1 VKLSIIIVNYRAWGH
16 IEKALRVIEPDF
28 PDDWEIIVVDN
39 ETNPRTCA
47 EFQQR
52 FGWVKIIPNPTNS
65 GFGQGCIIGVAA
77 ASGEQLLFMN
87 PDVLASVADIRALIR
102 EKQRDPEVAIIAP
115 KQLDDD
121 GRPQK
126 VFDEFPDVL
135 NQSKVLKLLRR
146 KLSPGRSPDPRK
158 DYDDRVDCDWVT
170 GSFLLIDLDDYNR
183 TGGWSND
190 YWMYVEDADLC
201 KRAHDAGLRVAYTPK
216 VAVVHS
222 HGGSSRINVAVK
234 TLTKLEVIIS
244 KHVYVH
250 NHFVP
255 GRRLAGHLMIALSR
269 LPGLLLA
276 SLLDVL
282 TFGRV
287 ATLSIRRHMLAGLL
301 RYYAGVRRTG
311 LWYSARALDNKA
323 AQS

>member
-1 VKLSIIIVNYRAWGH
+1 VKLSIVIVNYRAWGH

-28 PDDWEIIVVDN
+28 PDDWEMIIVDN
-39 ETNPRTCA
+39 ETDPQACA
-47 EFQQR
+47 GFQQR
-52 FGWVKIIPNPTNS
+52 FGWVKIIPNPANS

-77 ASGEQLLFMN
+77 ASGEQFLFMN
-87 PDVLASVADIRALIR
+87 PDVLASVADIRALMR
-102 EKQRDPEVAIIAP
+102 EKVRYPDVAIIAP

-121 GRPQK
+121 GRAQK

-135 NQSKVLKLLRR
+135 NQSKTLKLLRR
-146 KLSPGRSPDPRK
+146 KLFPGRAADPRR
-158 DYDDRVDCDWVT
+158 DHDELVYCDWVT
-170 GSFLLIDLDDYNR
+170 GSFLLIDRADYDL

-234 TLTKLEVIIS
+234 ALTKLEVIIS
-244 KHVYVH
+244 KHVYVR
-250 NHFVP
+250 NHFAP
-255 GRRLAGHLMIALSR
+255 DRRLAGHLMIALLR
-269 LPGLLLA
+269 LPALLLA

-282 TFGRV
+282 TLGRV
-287 ATLSIRRHMLAGLL
+287 ATLSIRHRMLAGLL
-301 RYYAGVRRTG
+301 SYYAGVRRTG
-311 LWYSARALDNKA
+311 LWFSPRALENKA
-323 AQS
+323 A